1 MVETCGTVVRLQQP
15 FNATRITAADI
26 DSRIEQLMRDSG
38 NHTYSKGGFWEEFE
52 NLQQQERHSYPR
64 SEGQKPENRTKNRY
78 KNILPCKFIFS
89 ILIFFFLLNPVKR
102 RRLYRVH

>member
-89 ILIFFFLLNPVKR
+89 ILIFFFTKSS
-102 RRLYRVH
+102 